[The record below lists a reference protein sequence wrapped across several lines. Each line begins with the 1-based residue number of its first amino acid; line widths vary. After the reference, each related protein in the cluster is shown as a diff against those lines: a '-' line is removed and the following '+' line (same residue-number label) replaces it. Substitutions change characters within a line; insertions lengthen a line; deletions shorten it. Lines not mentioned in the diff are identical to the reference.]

1 MKVWI
6 KAKYQK
12 EDKNLKRTLESYL
25 NYIYEGST
33 IEEIFTK
40 YKVSKKD
47 RKEINQTLANRMAG
61 LYLLLLAQ
69 DKKRLHDIVLK
80 YQKNKMLLNEITP
93 EIEGYIE
100 RL

>member
-47 RKEINQTLANRMAG
+47 RKEVNQTLANRMAG

-69 DKKRLHDIVLK
+69 DQKRLHDIVLK

-93 EIEGYIE
+93 EIEGYME